1 MESTL
6 QIPAR
11 DAYAYGRSIL
21 EALFTK
27 DDLSKSDVV
36 QSPKSKKPPLD
47 KANVE
52 LMFGR
57 WTFHILIV
65 LKCIVCDI

>member
-1 MESTL
+1 M
-6 QIPAR
+6 PM
-11 DAYAYGRSIL
+11 G
-21 EALFTK
+21 EALSTK
-27 DDLSKSDVV
+27 DDLSKSVVV
-36 QSPKSKKPPLD
+36 QSPKSKKPPLN
-47 KANVE
+47 KTNVE